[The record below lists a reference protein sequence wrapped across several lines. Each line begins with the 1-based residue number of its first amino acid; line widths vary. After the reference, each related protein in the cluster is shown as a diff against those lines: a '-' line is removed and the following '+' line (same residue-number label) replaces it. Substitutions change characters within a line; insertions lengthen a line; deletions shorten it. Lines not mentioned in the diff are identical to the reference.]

1 MSESTGLFRDYLER
15 VIIRADE
22 VRRDT
27 TSMGADTMQ
36 TWVRNQGEL
45 EASDYSNE
53 LINLGSSER
62 WHLPGTRDDLLGT
75 YIELTLA
82 RTAEITRL
90 ALEAEVDDR
99 RKHAREYDEHEDL
112 EYEEY
117 LVAKITKTTEPSARG

>member
-1 MSESTGLFRDYLER
+1 
-15 VIIRADE
+15 
-22 VRRDT
+22 
-27 TSMGADTMQ
+27 MQ

-45 EASDYSNE
+45 EASDYSDE
-53 LINLGSSER
+53 LINLGSSMER

-82 RTAEITRL
+82 RTAEIIRL